1 MDLPGGIKTSPGKQ
15 LRVSAISRK
24 KKEMQTSKFLL
35 VIGAV
40 MIFSAPSLLAAK
52 PETEAQIK
60 MREALRLK
68 MEELN
73 AQETPFVPPVV
84 EAPKA
89 PEPMPTPAPVSKPQ
103 VKPVA
108 PKPVKVKAEPAKPK
122 TVVVPVPVEA
132 PVAAPAK
139 AEFSEPVSDADSAA
153 AARMEAALQKK
164 MAELDATPAPVA
176 KPKVVVAPE
185 KSAPVKVP
193 AKPAVPATPATPVVV
208 VAPAP
213 TKIEAPASPLPVTKQ
228 DRLAELL
235 RRYKADQVTAQDY
248 HSQRAA
254 ILSE

>member
-60 MREALRLK
+60 M
-68 MEELN
+68 
-73 AQETPFVPPVV
+73 
-84 EAPKA
+84 PKA
-89 PEPMPTPAPVSKPQ
+89 PEPMPTPAPASKPQ

>member
-89 PEPMPTPAPVSKPQ
+89 PEPMPTPAPASKPQ

-139 AEFSEPVSDADSAA
+139 AEFSE
-153 AARMEAALQKK
+153 
-164 MAELDATPAPVA
+164 
-176 KPKVVVAPE
+176 
-185 KSAPVKVP
+185 
-193 AKPAVPATPATPVVV
+193 PAVPATPATPVVV